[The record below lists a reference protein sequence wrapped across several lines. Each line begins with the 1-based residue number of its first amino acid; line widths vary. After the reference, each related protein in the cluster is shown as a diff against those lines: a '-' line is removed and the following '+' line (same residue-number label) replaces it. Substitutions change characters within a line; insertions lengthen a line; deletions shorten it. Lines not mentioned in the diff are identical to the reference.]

1 MHRAIKARNAF
12 MTALLAIAV
21 IFTFSGNAFAQQKD
35 IGRLTPTEA
44 LEYMKKT
51 HNLFIVDVSPLEK
64 FTAEHFIGSVN
75 IPHNEL
81 LSRIN
86 EIPKNRPVII
96 HCRLGRTCV
105 KAYPLVKKMHPE
117 IPEIS
122 YIDGEPLFTE
132 YNNWVKTK
140 K

>member
-1 MHRAIKARNAF
+1 MHRAIKAKNAF
-12 MTALLAIAV
+12 MTALLVIAV
-21 IFTFSGNAFAQQKD
+21 IFTFSGNAFAQQND
-35 IGRLTPTEA
+35 IGRQTPTQA

-51 HNLFIVDVSPLEK
+51 SNLFIVDVSPPEK
-64 FTAEHFIGSVN
+64 FAAEHFIGSVN
-75 IPHNEL
+75 IPQNEL

-86 EIPKNRPVII
+86 EIPNNRSLLI

-105 KAYPLVKKMHPE
+105 KAYPLVQKMRPD
-117 IPEIS
+117 ISEIS
-122 YIDGEPLFTE
+122 YIGGEPLFTE

>member
-1 MHRAIKARNAF
+1 MHKAIKTRNAF

-21 IFTFSGNAFAQQKD
+21 VFTFSGNAFAQQND
-35 IGRLTPTEA
+35 IGRQTPTEA

-51 HNLFIVDVSPLEK
+51 PNVFIVDVSPPEK
-64 FTAEHFIGSVN
+64 FQAEHFIGSVN
-75 IPHNEL
+75 IPQNEL

-86 EIPKNRPVII
+86 EIPKDRPVII

-105 KAYPLVKKMHPE
+105 KAYPLVKKMRPD
-117 IPEIS
+117 IPELS
-122 YIDGEPLFTE
+122 YIDGGPLFAE
-132 YNNWVKTK
+132 YNDWVKTK

>member
-1 MHRAIKARNAF
+1 

-35 IGRLTPTEA
+35 IGRLTPTEG

-51 HNLFIVDVSPLEK
+51 PNVFIVDVSPPER
-64 FTAEHFIGSVN
+64 FAAEHFIGSVN
-75 IPHNEL
+75 IPQNEL

-86 EIPKNRPVII
+86 EIPKDRPVII

-105 KAYPLVKKMHPE
+105 KAYPLVKKMRPD

-122 YIDGEPLFTE
+122 YIDGEPLFSE
-132 YNNWVKTK
+132 YNSWVKAK

>member
-1 MHRAIKARNAF
+1 
-12 MTALLAIAV
+12 MTALLSIAV

-51 HNLFIVDVSPLEK
+51 PNVFILDVSPPRK
-64 FTAEHFIGSVN
+64 FEAEHFTGSVN
-75 IPHNEL
+75 IPQNEL

-86 EIPKNRPVII
+86 EIPKDRPVII

-105 KAYPLVKKMHPE
+105 KAYPLVKKMRPD

-122 YIDGEPLFTE
+122 YIDGEPLFTK
-132 YNNWVKTK
+132 YNDWVKASR
-140 K
+140 